1 MFKEALLYEKLKDG
15 NVRCGVC
22 QRRCLIGPN
31 QVGFCKTRLNQDG
44 ELYTL
49 IYGVVSAVNI
59 DPIEKKP
66 VYHFKPGSRCYS
78 LGTFGC
84 NFRCDFCQNWDIS
97 YADMSQLKS
106 KACPESFS
114 ADSADQDKLR
124 RRIKGQNL
132 KTYTPKQAVV
142 DAGREKCQGIA
153 FTYNEPT
160 IWLEYTMDVARLAKK
175 KGLYTVYVTN
185 GYLTSE
191 ALDRI
196 GPHLDVFRVDI
207 KSMDDEFYQ
216 KLIRV
221 PEMEGILA
229 VTKRAK
235 EKWKMHVEIVT
246 NLIPAW
252 NDSETNLQKTANWI
266 CENLGEL
273 TPWHITRFFPCANL
287 QNVPPTP
294 LETLKKAVAIGREA
308 GLKYIYLGNVRE
320 NEFSD
325 TFCPQCRKLLIRRNG
340 YDVAVLGL
348 DKKGRCSS
356 CQSVTNVII

>member
-15 NVRCGVC
+15 NVRCGVW

-114 ADSADQDKLR
+114 VDSADQDKLR